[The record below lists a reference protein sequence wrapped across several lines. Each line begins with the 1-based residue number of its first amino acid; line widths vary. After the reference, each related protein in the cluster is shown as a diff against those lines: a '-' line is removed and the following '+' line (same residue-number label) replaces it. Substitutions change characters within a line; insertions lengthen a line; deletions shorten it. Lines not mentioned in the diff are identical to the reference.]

1 MHRRI
6 VALAA
11 AALLVTSARVAAQ
24 PTAADVQKITDQY
37 LAAFNKA
44 DSKAVAALYT
54 ADALRVNPD
63 GSLVTGRAAIEKG
76 YAAAFAGPDKGGK
89 LTLQPGKSISVTAD
103 VAVFE
108 GMYQVTGGKM
118 PAKGRYVNTLVRQ
131 GGEWRLAAVTTIPEI
146 APPAK

>member
-11 AALLVTSARVAAQ
+11 VVLLVTSAPVAAQ
-24 PTAADVQKITDQY
+24 SPAEVQKVTDQY
-37 LAAFNKA
+37 NAAFNKG

-54 ADALRVNPD
+54 ADALRVTPD
-63 GSLVTGRAAIEKG
+63 GRLLAGRAAIEKE
-76 YAAAFAGPDKGGK
+76 YVTAFSGPNKGGK

-108 GMYQVTGGKM
+108 GLYEVTGGKM
-118 PAKGRYVNTLVRQ
+118 PAKGRYVNTLVKQ